1 MENTLLTPH
10 KSPLACRCCELHGMC
25 PRLRLASYISH
36 HLVLCSS
43 WQDVRCSYLTRL
55 CFHAAVARCTACAHG
70 LLLESRLH
78 RTLIFICMVTACA
91 LLTRNKRRSRL
102 HAAVA
107 RCMAF
112 AHGFVSNHTCV
123 THLSSCTCSQVVSPA
138 WLVSVTRPVQY
149 FCALDISGLG
159 WSLECEEAYRLAAFR
174 PALDLGGDVIA
185 IMCHVQSGQAHLGG
199 TGRTRTDGI
208 LIGRVVALPSLKL

>member
-1 MENTLLTPH
+1 MFLVAGRTLLIPH
-10 KSPLACRCCELHGMC
+10 EALLSRRRCALHGMC
-25 PRLRLASYISH
+25 SRAASRITLASH
-36 HLVLCSS
+36 THLHMHGDSMC
-43 WQDVRCSYLTRL
+43 
-55 CFHAAVARCTACAHG
+55 VAY
-70 LLLESRLH
+70 
-78 RTLIFICMVTACA
+78 A

-107 RCMAF
+107 RCMAC
-112 AHGFVSNHTCV
+112 AHGFVSNHACV

-185 IMCHVQSGQAHLGG
+185 IMCHE
-199 TGRTRTDGI
+199 
-208 LIGRVVALPSLKL
+208 